1 MNTQVSIIQSTLWR
15 IVFKL
20 PTHINDWFQA
30 EPGRKYYPEY
40 DHKTKRWFVNWGD
53 DNAEY
58 DIDPSFYP
66 SEGVEEE
73 EVSCETDQN
82 KFESH
87 TGITMIPSR
96 FVDKDKDETEVNI
109 PAMKSLNV
117 DAEFPPPKPG
127 IFTFGEPAPSFEKSD
142 HTETEV
148 EILRRDLDDLR
159 TDFDKV
165 RRKLCRGLGDG
176 FITKEE
182 HFDDIK
188 RPRDFQN
195 HHGYCRQSRTNSFV
209 GMSFKD
215 YRAWRDS
222 FEESYRRQQE
232 ERDRQRE
239 QERSQGVPSLEEEQI
254 AKDRLE
260 TEFQRTLKIEHEAE
274 KLAKLKAFN
283 EAEAEA
289 KAQKE
294 HFFRTGEFITKK
306 S

>member
-1 MNTQVSIIQSTLWR
+1 MNTQVSIIQSILWR
-15 IVFKL
+15 IVFTL

-30 EPGRKYYPEY
+30 QPGRKYTPEY
-40 DHKTKRWFVNWGD
+40 DHKTKRWYIHWGD

-58 DIDPSFYP
+58 DIDPHFYP

-73 EVSCETDQN
+73 EVSCETDQD
-82 KFESH
+82 KFEPH

-109 PAMKSLNV
+109 PAMKSLSV

-127 IFTFGEPAPSFEKSD
+127 IFTFGEPAPPVEKPP

-148 EILRRDLDDLR
+148 EILRRELDDLR
-159 TDFDKV
+159 IDFDKV
-165 RRKLCRGLGDG
+165 RRKLCRNLGDG

-182 HFDDIK
+182 KFDDIK
-188 RPRDFQN
+188 RPHDFG
-195 HHGYCRQSRTNSFV
+195 HYHSRSNSFV

-215 YRAWRDS
+215 YRVWRDK
-222 FEESYRRQQE
+222 FEEYHRQQQKQRE
-232 ERDRQRE
+232 TQRE
-239 QERSQGVPSLEEEQI
+239 QERSRGVPSLEEEQI

-294 HFFRTGEFITKK
+294 HFFKTGEFLSKK
-306 S
+306 